1 MSKDFIGDFL
11 TIIRNATMV
20 TKPSIETSYSKM
32 RFEIANILLKEGF
45 VKSVEVRE
53 INSYKKMLFVELKYA
68 FGESVIHEITRISTP
83 GLRVYKKVAQQER
96 VIGGLGLAIFTTPE
110 GVISD
115 KEARK
120 RRVGGELICT
130 VW

>member
-1 MSKDFIGDFL
+1 MAIDFIGDFL
-11 TIIRNATMV
+11 TIIRNASMV
-20 TKPSIETSYSKM
+20 SKSSIQTSYSRM

-45 VKSVEVRE
+45 VKSVSVRD
-53 INSYKKMLFVELKYA
+53 IDSHKKMLFVELKYA
-68 FGESVIHEITRISTP
+68 FGESVIHEITRRSTP
-83 GLRVYKKVAQQER
+83 GLRVYKKVADQEP
-96 VIGGLGLAIFTTPE
+96 VIGGLGIAILTTPI